1 MEERQ
6 KEFNGL
12 VFDEDGIAGVLDD
25 ETGTSLKRLKEI
37 VLDPDEKSDDSL
49 PVAVHP
55 ALVRKLKLH
64 QAEGIRFMYNC
75 AFESIDRLDGDGSG
89 CILARKTQWRDLCD
103 FHPLLH
109 NSSDYAETMKIARDQ
124 SQTCNL
130 F

>member
-49 PVAVHP
+49 PVAIHP

-75 AFESIDRLDGDGSG
+75 AFESIDRLDGDGGG
-89 CILARKTQWRDLCD
+89 CILARKTQWRRDLCD
-103 FHPLLH
+103 FHPLVH
-109 NSSDYAETMKIARDQ
+109 D
-124 SQTCNL
+124 
-130 F
+130 